1 MLTPGAVSQ
10 DLHVDQ
16 LTTQANQLEEQVAL
30 FEAQAYAQ
38 AQDTRALK
46 QALSEVRAT
55 PRPSAAGHP
64 LSAQHAGR
72 GGACEP
78 VGRMPEP
85 PQPASPPTAAGPC
98 KHLGGPRWCGRDR
111 RPVAGALALP

>member
-55 PRPSAAGHP
+55 P
-64 LSAQHAGR
+64 
-72 GGACEP
+72 
-78 VGRMPEP
+78 
-85 PQPASPPTAAGPC
+85 
-98 KHLGGPRWCGRDR
+98 
-111 RPVAGALALP
+111 

>member
-1 MLTPGAVSQ
+1 MGRGLVLVLEMLTRGPVSQ

-16 LTTQANQLEEQVAL
+16 LTMQTNQLEEQVAL

-64 LSAQHAGR
+64 LSAQHARR
-72 GGACEP
+72 GGASVP
-78 VGRMPEP
+78 AGRRPEP
-85 PQPASPPTAAGPC
+85 PLAGKLSVQLRVFASI
-98 KHLGGPRWCGRDR
+98 
-111 RPVAGALALP
+111 

>member
-1 MLTPGAVSQ
+1 MAGLGVTGLGRGLALVLEMPTCGPVSQ

-64 LSAQHAGR
+64 PSAQRARR
-72 GGACEP
+72 GGACVR

-85 PQPASPPTAAGPC
+85 P
-98 KHLGGPRWCGRDR
+98 
-111 RPVAGALALP
+111 